1 MEDDRVGEGVSS
13 TNSTV
18 ECGVEKA
25 SRGLTLLTGEKGEK
39 ETASRISDLSEGE
52 VEEELGDS

>member
-1 MEDDRVGEGVSS
+1 MGEGVSS